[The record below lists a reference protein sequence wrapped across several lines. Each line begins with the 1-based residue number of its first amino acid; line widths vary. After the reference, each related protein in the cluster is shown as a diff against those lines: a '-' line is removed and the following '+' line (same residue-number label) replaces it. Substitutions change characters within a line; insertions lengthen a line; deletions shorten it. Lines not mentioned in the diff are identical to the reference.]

1 MKYLRI
7 LLCLALAFACSNLS
21 AAPSLEKTQ
30 KKIASAEKLWDSDAQ
45 KAQSLL
51 KEAFSEAISW
61 TSAEYVENVR
71 EKGFFTAITCLSPEL
86 VDEVTVAA
94 DTYLKV
100 FPKGRYL
107 KKVHLYRAMAAW
119 AVKDSERAQQAL
131 NEAAGS
137 GRLSYPEQSM
147 IMAGYLA
154 DNRHRTAEKFIEG
167 QKISRPSARLTRD
180 LKRFHA
186 GNRLVEGLLNRYRD
200 GKITSDRAVVMLE
213 DAVNRA
219 WFAKR
224 APEAALNVIAIK
236 DSQEPHFNSIIT
248 EWCGLERVVKHGSSP
263 QIRLV
268 KLEKFIDSFPE
279 AAAEERFKAIV
290 DLIYLHQNE
299 FRNPEEAAR
308 YRQMLSG
315 LKGVAEKVELE
326 NLISTLTPARLATE
340 QANADLQ
347 RILELKAFLPYDNG
361 NLPVVNQNYIEF
373 MLAISDMIIGRAS
386 RIEKLDFAGWGKLP
400 ADLLYSIATNKKDK
414 AWEILNILKPSLNVQ
429 TVKLVE
435 DFLMPMYLNT
445 KPKDRV
451 FLAGLAAV
459 EQFPDLGTDLIIEA
473 ISGSRRIY
481 KAEHGLA
488 VLADVYRRHMAF
500 AEAQSVWNIL
510 KKLYPDSIWLK

>member
-7 LLCLALAFACSNLS
+7 LLCLALAFACSNLN
-21 AAPSLEKTQ
+21 AAPSLEKIQ

-51 KEAFSEAISW
+51 KEAFTEAINW
-61 TSAEYVENVR
+61 TRAEYVENIR
-71 EKGFFTAITCLSPEL
+71 EQGFFTAITCLSPEL

-94 DTYLKV
+94 DTYEKV

-107 KKVHLYRAMAAW
+107 KKVYLYRAMAAW

-131 NEAAGS
+131 NDAAAI

-147 IMAGYLA
+147 IMTGYLA

-167 QKISRPSARLTRD
+167 QRINRPSARLTRD

-200 GKITSDRAVVMLE
+200 GKITSDKAVVMLE

-236 DSQEPHFNSIIT
+236 DSQAPYFNSIIT
-248 EWCGLERVVKHGSSP
+248 EWCGLERVVRHGASP
-263 QIRLV
+263 QIRLAR
-268 KLEKFIDSFPE
+268 LEKIVANFPE
-279 AAAEERFKAIV
+279 AAPEERFKALV

-299 FRNPEEAAR
+299 FRNTEEAAR

-315 LKGVAEKVELE
+315 LTGIAEKVELE
-326 NLISTLTPARLATE
+326 NLISALTPARLATE
-340 QANADLQ
+340 QANTDLK
-347 RILELKAFLPYDNG
+347 RILELKALLPYDNS

-373 MLAISDMIIGRAS
+373 MLAISDMILGRAS

-400 ADLLYSIATNKKDK
+400 ADLLYLIATNKKDK
-414 AWEILNILKPSLNVQ
+414 AWEMFNVLKPSLNAQ

-435 DFLMPMYLNT
+435 DFLLPMFLNT
-445 KPKDRV
+445 KPKDRI

-473 ISGSRRIY
+473 LSGAKRIY

-500 AEAQSVWNIL
+500 AEAQSVWSIL

>member
-200 GKITSDRAVVMLE
+200 E
-213 DAVNRA
+213 
-219 WFAKR
+219 
-224 APEAALNVIAIK
+224 
-236 DSQEPHFNSIIT
+236 
-248 EWCGLERVVKHGSSP
+248 
-263 QIRLV
+263 
-268 KLEKFIDSFPE
+268 
-279 AAAEERFKAIV
+279 
-290 DLIYLHQNE
+290 
-299 FRNPEEAAR
+299 
-308 YRQMLSG
+308 
-315 LKGVAEKVELE
+315 
-326 NLISTLTPARLATE
+326 
-340 QANADLQ
+340 
-347 RILELKAFLPYDNG
+347 
-361 NLPVVNQNYIEF
+361 
-373 MLAISDMIIGRAS
+373 IGRAH
-386 RIEKLDFAGWGKLP
+386 
-400 ADLLYSIATNKKDK
+400 
-414 AWEILNILKPSLNVQ
+414 V
-429 TVKLVE
+429 
-435 DFLMPMYLNT
+435 
-445 KPKDRV
+445 
-451 FLAGLAAV
+451 
-459 EQFPDLGTDLIIEA
+459 
-473 ISGSRRIY
+473 
-481 KAEHGLA
+481 
-488 VLADVYRRHMAF
+488 
-500 AEAQSVWNIL
+500 
-510 KKLYPDSIWLK
+510 